1 MPFRYRLQTI
11 LEFRIRKKEEQLQ
24 EVRKAQALVLKIE
37 GLIERN
43 NKEISQTRINMRQ
56 ADFTMYEAYD
66 NFLKHLYIKGE
77 NLETDRQNALDALE
91 IEKDKL
97 RKLEQAVKVLEKHKE
112 RAKEVYLEEEKAEEL
127 KRLSEVA
134 IQRHFAKTRDSKEEE
149 EKILEQLRQ
158 IEGNYFDEHQPDQ
171 NF

>member
-1 MPFRYRLQTI
+1 MPFRYRLQKI

-24 EVRKAQALVLKIE
+24 EVRKAQSLVVKIE
-37 GLIERN
+37 GLIDRN
-43 NKEISQTRINMRQ
+43 NKEIAQTRINMKQ

-77 NLETDRQNALDALE
+77 NLETDRQNALEALE
-91 IEKDKL
+91 VEKDKL

-112 RAKEVYLEEEKAEEL
+112 RAREIYLEEEKADEL

-134 IQRHFAKTRDSKEEE
+134 VQRHFAKTRDSQEEE

-158 IEGNYFDEHQPDQ
+158 IEGDYFNEY
-171 NF
+171 

>member
-1 MPFRYRLQTI
+1 MPFQYRLQKI

-43 NKEISQTRINMRQ
+43 NKEISSTRKNMRQ

-66 NFLKHLYIKGE
+66 NFLKHLYVIDE
-77 NLETDRQNALDALE
+77 NLQIDLKNAQEVLE
-91 IEKDKL
+91 IEKEKL
-97 RKLEQAVKVLEKHKE
+97 RKLEQAVKILENHKE
-112 RAKEVYLEEEKAEEL
+112 RAKEAYLEEEKAIEL

-134 IQRHFAKTRDSKEEE
+134 VQRHFAKTRDAKEED

-158 IEGNYFDEHQPDQ
+158 LEGQEFNEY
-171 NF
+171 